1 MTLEQLKAFIDKI
14 KGDSNLQQKLK
25 AANSSEEVVSIAKE
39 HGHNF
44 TVEHINEIRQDQL
57 EKIAGGGEC
66 VERTVCISVENSLID

>member
-14 KGDSNLQQKLK
+14 KGDSNLREKLK
-25 AANSSEEVVSIAKE
+25 AANSAEEVVSIAKD

-66 VERTVCISVENSLID
+66 VERTVCISVEDSLL